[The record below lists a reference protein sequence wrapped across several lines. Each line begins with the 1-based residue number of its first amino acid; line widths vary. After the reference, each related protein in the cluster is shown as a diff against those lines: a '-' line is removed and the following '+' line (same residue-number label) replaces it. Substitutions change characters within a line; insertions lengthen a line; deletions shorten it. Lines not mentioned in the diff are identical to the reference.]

1 MRKRSLLQW
10 LAAGSSGL
18 FAYSIFQRLREK
30 RYSFQD
36 KVVVITG
43 GSRGLGLVLARQL
56 AMQGAHLALCARD
69 QAELDMAFEELDRL
83 HARVRVYSCDVG
95 DSEQV
100 KQTVRA
106 IVTHYGHID
115 VLINNAGR
123 MVVAPFNSNSRN
135 DFREL
140 MDVHFWGAYNFIK
153 ACLAVFRKQGTGRI
167 VNISSIGGLIS
178 VPHLVPYSASKF
190 ALTGLSEGLAASLR
204 REHIYV
210 TTVTPGLMR
219 TGSPR
224 NVDIKGLYEREYRW
238 FKVSDSLP
246 FFTTDAEDAARQII
260 RACKRGTPALTIG
273 LPYKL
278 ARIAHSIAPG
288 FTVRMLSGVNR
299 WILPPPVKRKHSRKG
314 YETRFEKQRSP
325 LTRLTDKAARENNEI
340 KP

>member
-18 FAYSIFQRLREK
+18 FVYSIFQRLREK

-140 MDVHFWGAYNFIK
+140 
-153 ACLAVFRKQGTGRI
+153 KQGTGRI